1 MTVTYITRDGTKID
15 GTTGQDHLLEVI
27 YGHALTRMLLRPFLS
42 PAVSDI
48 CGKFLSTRL
57 SRRIVPSFVKK
68 NHIDLGIYER
78 QEFDSYNAFF
88 TRKIKAEQRPINDQ
102 KNVLISPSDGKVT
115 AYPITQKG
123 RFWIK
128 HTQYTA
134 AQLLKDERLA
144 ERYMGGWIYVIRLTV
159 DDYHRYCYVA
169 DGRKSRQRK
178 IRGVLHT
185 VNPVAN
191 DYYPIYKMNSREYCL
206 LKTKELGTI
215 LLMEVGA
222 LMVGKI
228 SNHEEDS
235 AQVKRG
241 DEKGMFEFGG
251 STIVVM
257 TEPGM
262 AEPDKDII
270 HNTKVQAETLVKMG
284 EPIGC
289 KYE

>member
-1 MTVTYITRDGTKID
+1 MAVTYITRDGTKID

-270 HNTKVQAETLVKMG
+270 HNTKAQAETLVKMG

>member
-1 MTVTYITRDGTKID
+1 MAVTYITRDGTKID

-57 SRRIVPSFVKK
+57 SRRIIPSFVKK
-68 NHIDLGIYER
+68 NHIDLGIYEK

-88 TRKIKAEQRPINDQ
+88 TRKIKAEQRPINEQ
-102 KNVLISPSDGKVT
+102 KNILISPSDGKVT

-128 HTQYTA
+128 HTQYSA

-228 SNHEEDS
+228 NNHEEDS

-262 AEPDKDII
+262 AEP
-270 HNTKVQAETLVKMG
+270 LVKMG

>member
-1 MTVTYITRDGTKID
+1 MAVTYITRDGTKID

-57 SRRIVPSFVKK
+57 SRRIIPSFVKK
-68 NHIDLGIYER
+68 NHIDLGIYEK

-88 TRKIKAEQRPINDQ
+88 TRKIKAEQRPINEQ
-102 KNVLISPSDGKVT
+102 KNILISPSDGKVT

-128 HTQYTA
+128 HTQYSA

-222 LMVGKI
+222 LMVWKI
-228 SNHEEDS
+228 NNHEEDS

-270 HNTKVQAETLVKMG
+270 HNTKAQAETLVKMG

>member
-169 DGRKSRQRK
+169 AGRKSRQRK

-270 HNTKVQAETLVKMG
+270 QNTKAQAETLVKMG

>member
-1 MTVTYITRDGTKID
+1 MAVTYITRDGTKID

-68 NHIDLGIYER
+68 NHIDLGIYEK

-88 TRKIKAEQRPINDQ
+88 TRKIKAEQRPINEQ
-102 KNVLISPSDGKVT
+102 KNILISPSDGKVT

-128 HTQYTA
+128 HTQYSA

-228 SNHEEDS
+228 NNHEEDS

-257 TEPGM
+257 TEPGRTGQGYY
-262 AEPDKDII
+262 PQYKSTGRDIGK
-270 HNTKVQAETLVKMG
+270 NGRAYWL
-284 EPIGC
+284 
-289 KYE
+289 

>member
-1 MTVTYITRDGTKID
+1 MTMTYITRDGTKID

-57 SRRIVPSFVKK
+57 SRRIIPSFVKK
-68 NHIDLGIYER
+68 NHIDLGIYEK

-270 HNTKVQAETLVKMG
+270 HNTKAQAETLVKMG

>member
-1 MTVTYITRDGTKID
+1 MAVTYITRDGTKID

-57 SRRIVPSFVKK
+57 SRRIIPSFVKK
-68 NHIDLGIYER
+68 NHIDLGIYEK

-88 TRKIKAEQRPINDQ
+88 TRKIKAEQRPINEQ
-102 KNVLISPSDGKVT
+102 KNILISPSDGKVT

-169 DGRKSRQRK
+169 DGQKSRQRK

-228 SNHEEDS
+228 NNHEEAS

-270 HNTKVQAETLVKMG
+270 HNTKAQAETLVKMG
-284 EPIGC
+284 ESIGC

>member
-1 MTVTYITRDGTKID
+1 MTYITRDGTKID

-57 SRRIVPSFVKK
+57 SRRIIPSFVKK

-159 DDYHRYCYVA
+159 DDYHRYCYVS
-169 DGRKSRQRK
+169 DGHRSSGRR
-178 IRGVLHT
+178 IEGVLHT

-191 DYYPIYKMNSREYCL
+191 DCYPIYKMNTREYCL
-206 LKTKELGTI
+206 LKTRKLGTV
-215 LLMEVGA
+215 LTMEVGA

-228 SNHEEDS
+228 CNY
-235 AQVKRG
+235 VKQPCEVHRG
-241 DEKGMFEFGG
+241 EEKGRFEFGG
-251 STIVVM
+251 STIIVM
-257 TEPGM
+257 TEPGKVM
-262 AEPDKDII
+262 PDQDLRT
-270 HNTKVQAETLVKMG
+270 NTREHAETLVKMG
-284 EPIGC
+284 EHIGAQI
-289 KYE
+289 EQ